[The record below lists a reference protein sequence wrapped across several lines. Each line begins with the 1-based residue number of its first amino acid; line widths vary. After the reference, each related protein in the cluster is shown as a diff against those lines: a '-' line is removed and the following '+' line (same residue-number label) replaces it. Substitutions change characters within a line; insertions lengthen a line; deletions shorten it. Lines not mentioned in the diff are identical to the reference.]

1 MSEEEKLVKEIIKK
15 IETSVK
21 EDLDEYSFSFKEKFD
36 EMLKKYVEG
45 KLP

>member
-1 MSEEEKLVKEIIKK
+1 MSEEEKLVKEIIKN

-21 EDLDEYSFSFKEKFD
+21 EDLDEYFFKEKFD

>member
-21 EDLDEYSFSFKEKFD
+21 EDLEEYSFKEKFD